1 MPKSNSKQ
9 TSHLLP
15 FKAETLEYKPT
26 QIATILNIL
35 KLGGG
40 ITGIKEPT
48 LSLMTF
54 LNFLLLPSVSQNI
67 SFYYCL

>member
-15 FKAETLEYKPT
+15 FKAETLKYKPT

-35 KLGGG
+35 KLVGG
-40 ITGIKEPT
+40 ITCIKEPT

-54 LNFLLLPSVSQNI
+54 LIIVYESKFQT
-67 SFYYCL
+67 